1 MENTFSVEFTTLF
14 LQLYKELE
22 EIEDKYPARF
32 ETYKIYHQGQID
44 GFRTLRN
51 LLSHNQSNNMYP
63 AIVSES
69 YLNEI
74 KDVIRRLKTKA
85 IDICTKKE
93 FLFAANENDSLY
105 KIINKMNE
113 SNYSYVPILDSNG
126 LIKYVVTGKSIITI
140 LANSKEG
147 MIYDSSILVKD
158 YLDYFDI
165 NKNPN
170 ERFIYVSKDD
180 YASDIEAEL
189 GKMINKKIT
198 SVAFVTANGKPTEK
212 ILGMINAWN
221 LLNF

>member
-1 MENTFSVEFTTLF
+1 MQNTFSVEFTTLF

-74 KDVIRRLKTKA
+74 KDAVRRLKTKA
-85 IDICTKKE
+85 IDVCTKKE
-93 FLFAANENDSLY
+93 FLFVASENDLLC
-105 KIINKMNE
+105 KIIDKMNKN
-113 SNYSYVPILDSNG
+113 NYSYVPIIDSNG
-126 LIKYVVTGKSIITI
+126 LVKYVVTEKSIITI
-140 LANSKEG
+140 LANSKNG
-147 MIYDSSILVKD
+147 MIYDSSTRVKD
-158 YLDYFDI
+158 YIDYFDI
-165 NKNPN
+165 ATNPN
-170 ERFIYVSKDD
+170 EKFIYISKDD
-180 YASDIEAEL
+180 FASDIEAKL
-189 GKMINKKIT
+189 GKISDEKIT
-198 SVAFVTANGKPTEK
+198 SVAFVTERGKPTEK

-221 LLNF
+221 LLDF

>member
-14 LQLYKELE
+14 LQVYKELE
-22 EIEDKYPARF
+22 EIEYKYPKRF
-32 ETYKIYHQGQID
+32 ETYKMYHQGQID

-51 LLSHNQSNNMYP
+51 VLSHNQSNNMYP

-74 KDVIRRLKTKA
+74 KDAVRRLKTKA
-85 IDICTKKE
+85 IDICTRKE

-147 MIYDSSILVKD
+147 MIYDSSVLVKD